1 MLFVEFAKRLHDVL
15 GGENTGEFIRE
26 LFANITDFPEEMRDD
41 NPVID
46 QSDQTFKSYFNG
58 TRPIRAFTKKIIRYI
73 EPEFFKDYIN
83 GFGDGTAE
91 NLVKK
96 FEHDCPGIT
105 VYNVGEVL
113 AKLFENILLEISS
126 AGKALPVSNK
136 GTGLLKDNIG
146 IRLVIETDAT
156 CPNDWCANSLQVDN
170 GSRVDLIYE
179 VLKIDEAGPAEFE
192 NLIALCPEC
201 ANKIKQNRTSEITS
215 RLLEIKHHL
224 MEMDRQSA
232 VLTSEKLEKGVEKV
246 LEKISIADEEELVP
260 LNYNPVP
267 VRQKIEKKYNPLYF
281 KVKGYVVPY
290 FEKVDDWLKQMDQDG
305 RQHYR
310 SFSNA
315 MKINWLKLKMDDV
328 SQPDAFEQL
337 VNWLETN
344 THEDKMAC
352 EIVVSYFIQKC
363 EVFDAITE

>member
-15 GGENTGEFIRE
+15 GGENTGEFTRE
-26 LFANITDFPEEMRDD
+26 LFANITDFPDEMKDD

-58 TRPIRAFTKKIIRYI
+58 TRPIRAFTKKIIRYV
-73 EPEFFKDYIN
+73 EPELFKSYI
-83 GFGDGTAE
+83 GGMGDGTAE
-91 NLVKK
+91 NLVQK
-96 FEHDCPGIT
+96 FEKDCPGINS
-105 VYNVGEVL
+105 YNVTEVL
-113 AKLFENILLEISS
+113 ARLFENILLEISS
-126 AGKALPVSNK
+126 SGKTLPVTNK
-136 GTGLLKDNIG
+136 GKGLLKDNMG

-156 CPNDWCANSLQVDN
+156 CPNDWCSNSLQVDY
-170 GSRVDLIYE
+170 GDRVDLIYE
-179 VLKIDEAGPAEFE
+179 VLKIDESGAEEFE
-192 NLIALCPEC
+192 NLLAVCPEC
-201 ANKIKQNRTSEITS
+201 ASKIKQNHTAQMTN
-215 RLLEIKHHL
+215 RLVEIKHRL
-224 MEMDRQSA
+224 MEIDRQSSI
-232 VLTSEKLEKGVEKV
+232 LTSERLEKGVEKV
-246 LEKISIADEEELVP
+246 LEKISIADEDELVP

-281 KVKGYVVPY
+281 KVKAYVIPY
-290 FEKVDDWLKQMDQDG
+290 FDKVDDWLKQMDQDG

-310 SFSNA
+310 AFSNA

-344 THEDKMAC
+344 THEDRMAC